1 MRRGRRRRRRLR
13 SFDSRLRISR
23 LRGED
28 NAPSRSTGG
37 GGGEEEGRGGD
48 GVWVGGM
55 GRQEKGWRACAMS
68 QARCDLAREMDD
80 PRDGGSERWEI

>member
-37 GGGEEEGRGGD
+37 GGGEEEGRRRRR
-48 GVWVGGM
+48 W
-55 GRQEKGWRACAMS
+55 RRKKGCK
-68 QARCDLAREMDD
+68 
-80 PRDGGSERWEI
+80 